1 MLVPATLPERTKTIS
16 DFFIGQLADCQT
28 VLVELL
34 VAMVSQRITAEEL
47 ALLIR
52 LFLEK
57 TPPTV
62 NTLSVSQQ
70 CPVSSRRGCWQRGEL
85 VRSQSVHLPFLSLIF
100 YFFFL
105 PLLSSLSCL
114 VKLELTRRC
123 SPVPTPAYVQL
134 TPK

>member
-1 MLVPATLPERTKTIS
+1 MIDNSYLESTHSLFLLILLFFLCLMKTLWLILLLPS
-16 DFFIGQLADCQT
+16 DCQT

-62 NTLSVSQQ
+62 NRAVTHPFCPVLSVYIQ
-70 CPVSSRRGCWQRGEL
+70 GAD
-85 VRSQSVHLPFLSLIF
+85 
-100 YFFFL
+100 
-105 PLLSSLSCL
+105 
-114 VKLELTRRC
+114 T
-123 SPVPTPAYVQL
+123 
-134 TPK
+134 

>member
-1 MLVPATLPERTKTIS
+1 MCLFVFLYIFCWEQSRDAVFVFFACGVLVHAQVNENCLRNLL
-16 DFFIGQLADCQT
+16 FIGLHSDCQT

-62 NTLSVSQQ
+62 NSQ
-70 CPVSSRRGCWQRGEL
+70 L
-85 VRSQSVHLPFLSLIF
+85 SQSLNNALLAHVQGVDTDSLYSHRLHIQF
-100 YFFFL
+100 SRKNTGTYL
-105 PLLSSLSCL
+105 
-114 VKLELTRRC
+114 
-123 SPVPTPAYVQL
+123 
-134 TPK
+134 

>member
-70 CPVSSRRGCWQRGEL
+70 CPVSSQRGEL
-85 VRSQSVHLPFLSLIF
+85 VHSQSVHLPFLSLF
-100 YFFFL
+100 FKFFFL
-105 PLLSSLSCL
+105 PLPSSLSCL

-123 SPVPTPAYVQL
+123 SPVPTPVYVQL